1 MDSEVRT
8 TSVRILGRDYRIR
21 TSADEAFVQ
30 EVARFV
36 DGEMEK
42 IAAGTRTGTVTQV
55 AVLAALNIAEELFRE
70 RRGGDSREGGDEVEE
85 RLRAILSRLD
95 EILVTVPAQTA
106 GGRRRRPVSSS

>member
-55 AVLAALNIAEELFRE
+55 AVLAALNIAEELFRG

-95 EILVTVPAQTA
+95 EILVTVPAETA
-106 GGRRRRPVSSS
+106 GRRRRRPVSSS

>member
-21 TSADEAFVQ
+21 TGDDEEFVQ

-36 DGEMEK
+36 DGEMER

-70 RRGGDSREGGDEVEE
+70 RRGGGAREGGDEVEE

-95 EILVTVPAQTA
+95 EILVAAPAEA
-106 GGRRRRPVSSS
+106 PRRRRRRPVSAS

>member
-21 TSADEAFVQ
+21 TSDDEEFVQ

-36 DGEMEK
+36 DGEMER

-70 RRGGDSREGGDEVEE
+70 RRGGGSRKGGDEVEE

-95 EILVTVPAQTA
+95 EILVAAPAEA
-106 GGRRRRPVSSS
+106 PARRRRRRVSSS